1 MKKVL
6 LTTLASLFLIPLCYA
21 QWSTS
26 GTVVYYNGG
35 DVGIGTSSTSAL
47 LHVYCSSNVQMLKL
61 QNTLSTSYSQI
72 SFIGTGKQYQ
82 SGVGNASESTRG
94 VANAWY
100 VYDANSEAMRMVITS
115 GGSVLIGQS
124 LNTTGLNLSYML
136 NVGGTARMSAIT
148 VNSTGADFVFE
159 PKYQLMPL
167 TDLGEYLSRNHHLP
181 GIAPA
186 EQMRAEGLNLGEN
199 QTMLLQKVE
208 ELTLYLIEKDKQMTA
223 ESEQLAEEKQKSE
236 EQEERI
242 KKLEAQMERLIKAKQ

>member
-1 MKKVL
+1 
-6 LTTLASLFLIPLCYA
+6 
-21 QWSTS
+21 
-26 GTVVYYNGG
+26 
-35 DVGIGTSSTSAL
+35 
-47 LHVYCSSNVQMLKL
+47 
-61 QNTLSTSYSQI
+61 
-72 SFIGTGKQYQ
+72 
-82 SGVGNASESTRG
+82 
-94 VANAWY
+94 
-100 VYDANSEAMRMVITS
+100 
-115 GGSVLIGQS
+115 
-124 LNTTGLNLSYML
+124 
-136 NVGGTARMSAIT
+136 MSAIT